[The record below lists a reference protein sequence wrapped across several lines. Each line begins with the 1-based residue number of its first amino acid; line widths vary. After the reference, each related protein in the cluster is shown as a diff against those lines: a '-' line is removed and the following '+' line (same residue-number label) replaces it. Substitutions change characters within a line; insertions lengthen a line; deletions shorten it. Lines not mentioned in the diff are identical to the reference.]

1 MRNVLA
7 HASNSNGKGEKG
19 KGGKGPK
26 RDQSLLVTDAKG
38 GGKSKGF
45 ARGLPMGKGRGR
57 EVMERIDI
65 PYIHGLQQGMRSHM
79 IARA

>member
-1 MRNVLA
+1 M
-7 HASNSNGKGEKG
+7 
-19 KGGKGPK
+19 
-26 RDQSLLVTDAKG
+26 VTDATG

-45 ARGLPMGKGRGR
+45 ARGLPMGKGRGQ

-65 PYIHGLQQGMRSHM
+65 PYIYGLQQGMRSLM